1 MLDIKYIRENP
12 DKVAAALKK
21 RGRDVDLSEVIKL
34 DRDLRKLVTDVDKM
48 RADMNRF
55 AHAIRDAQGS
65 ERLNKIGEATSLKDS
80 LKASEKA
87 LELVRGKFQARMYK
101 LPNIPFDDVPVG
113 FNEAGNKIL
122 RKVSQKTKFSFKPKD
137 YLAISNVLDIIDT
150 ERAAKVS
157 GTRFGYLKGQLV
169 KIQFNLISY
178 VFKRL
183 TDEKWLAGVI
193 KKAKLDVPAKAFIP
207 MVPPVM
213 IRGEVFKAMGKLDP
227 GQEEERYYLPKDKLY
242 LIGSAEHTLGPYFM
256 DETFK
261 STDLPV
267 RLIGYSTCFRREA
280 GSYGKDTKGILRVHQ
295 FDKLEMFSFSDPKL
309 SRTEHKFF
317 LAVQEAMMQELKL
330 PYQVVHIC
338 TGDMVSTDAEQ
349 FDIESWLPGQNNGA
363 GEYRETHSCSNS
375 TDFQSRRLNIK
386 YTDGKKTEFVH
397 TLNGTAFAI
406 GRTLI
411 ALIENYQT
419 KEGNI
424 KFPKVLLS

>member
-48 RADMNRF
+48 RADMNRL

-80 LKASEKA
+80 LKACEKA

-122 RKVSQKTKFSFKPKD
+122 RKISQKTKFSFKPKD
-137 YLAISNVLDIIDT
+137 CLAISNALDIIDT

-295 FDKLEMFSFSDPKL
+295 FDKLEMFSFSNPKL
-309 SRTEHKFF
+309 SRIEHKFF
-317 LAVQEAMMQELKL
+317 LAIQEAMMQELKL

-349 FDIESWLPGQNNGA
+349 FDIETWLPGQNNGA

-424 KFPKVLLS
+424 KFPKVLLN